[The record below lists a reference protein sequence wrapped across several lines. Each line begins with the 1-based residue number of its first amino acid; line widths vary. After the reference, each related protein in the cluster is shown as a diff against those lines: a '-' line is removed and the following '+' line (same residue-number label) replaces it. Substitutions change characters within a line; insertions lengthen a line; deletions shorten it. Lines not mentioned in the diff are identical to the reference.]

1 MFPREIG
8 DLAVSV
14 DLRAG
19 RGEVWGG
26 ATGGATAVRPAISA
40 AVRICE
46 PAGREGAVNGET
58 PGSGL
63 GAAHR
68 GRAGLVSAESFGV
81 APAGAGDSVGA
92 EPPGAADNPGPGEP
106 TGADCGGAD
115 GTAPVDAAGEPAEN
129 DTGAGGGGDGAA
141 AAGGVDVA
149 GWLGVVDPGEAE
161 RVAPVDD
168 CGVRDCGADA
178 GEAERVAPV
187 DDCRVDDCGDGC
199 GDGCGAAAAGDAGV
213 DSGPGVGAT
222 PFSDVGGAALLA
234 LAGLAA
240 PVVTGRGAV
249 PDGAAW
255 PGAAR
260 RAPLPCSVES
270 AAPGVS

>member
-14 DLRAG
+14 DFRVG
-19 RGEVWGG
+19 RGAVWGG

-46 PAGREGAVNGET
+46 PAGREGAVNGEP

-92 EPPGAADNPGPGEP
+92 EPPGAADSPGPAEP
-106 TGADCGGAD
+106 TGVDAGGAD
-115 GTAPVDAAGEPAEN
+115 GTAPVDAAGGPAEN

-141 AAGGVDVA
+141 AARGVDVA
-149 GWLGVVDPGEAE
+149 GGVGEAE

-168 CGVRDCGADA
+168 CGV
-178 GEAERVAPV
+178 
-187 DDCRVDDCGDGC
+187 DDCGVG
-199 GDGCGAAAAGDAGV
+199 GCGAAAAGDAGV

-222 PFSDVGGAALLA
+222 PFSDVGGAARPA

-249 PDGAAW
+249 PGGAAW

>member
-14 DLRAG
+14 DFRVG
-19 RGEVWGG
+19 RGAVWGG

-46 PAGREGAVNGET
+46 PAGREGAVNGEP

-92 EPPGAADNPGPGEP
+92 EPPGAADSPGPAEP
-106 TGADCGGAD
+106 TGVDAGGAD
-115 GTAPVDAAGEPAEN
+115 GTAPVDAAGGPAEN
-129 DTGAGGGGDGAA
+129 DTGAGGGGDGEDGAA
-141 AAGGVDVA
+141 AAGGV
-149 GWLGVVDPGEAE
+149 
-161 RVAPVDD
+161 
-168 CGVRDCGADA
+168 
-178 GEAERVAPV
+178 
-187 DDCRVDDCGDGC
+187 GD
-199 GDGCGAAAAGDAGV
+199 CGAAAAGDAGV

-222 PFSDVGGAALLA
+222 PFSDVGGAVLLA
-234 LAGLAA
+234 LAGPAA
-240 PVVTGRGAV
+240 PVVTGRGAA

>member
-1 MFPREIG
+1 M
-8 DLAVSV
+8 
-14 DLRAG
+14 
-19 RGEVWGG
+19 WGG

-92 EPPGAADNPGPGEP
+92 EPPGAADNPGPAEP
-106 TGADCGGAD
+106 TGADAGGAD
-115 GTAPVDAAGEPAEN
+115 GTAPVEAAGEPAEN

-168 CGVRDCGADA
+168 CGV
-178 GEAERVAPV
+178 
-187 DDCRVDDCGDGC
+187 DDCGVDDC